1 MTEDREPRLQRLEDA
16 IEAFLNRDASVSGE
30 DLLAENEELAD
41 LIQPML
47 AGEDA
52 GEEADGVAAGA
63 TVVLAGESQ
72 GLSGEGADYL
82 RRIGELDVVREI
94 GRGGM
99 GIVFEAVDPSL
110 KRRVAVKIM
119 PRAPGMSAS
128 SIVRFRREAELA
140 ASLKHQSIVP
150 VHSFGETA
158 DEFYLSMA
166 LLEGASLA
174 SVLKQLARAY
184 STGGDLSIPRAG
196 IPASAVV
203 RARSLAIEQSFPEVA
218 ITADASATS
227 HVTAMVEVLR
237 VVSDA
242 LAQAHQRGVIHR
254 DVKPANILIDA
265 AGHAF
270 LTDFGLACV
279 LDDPHVTQAGAS
291 PGTPQYMAPEQVNAS
306 HGDLSPATDVFALGV
321 TLYEALTLTNAF
333 PGDSLVSILYSVTTH
348 EPVNAQTINP
358 AVPADLVAILQRA
371 LEKDPADRYPS
382 AREFSDDLAAF
393 LRGDPVS
400 VRSLSFG
407 ARMLRRS
414 RREPWKVSALLLLVF
429 GLPVVVGLAIAAG
442 QRDPQS
448 EVGEQV
454 LGDRWLDTELTHGFR
469 EAGEGDV
476 DASRAHFKAILARY
490 PESAAA
496 IAGLS
501 VLARRQGD
509 RQALRVLDLH
519 ASIVASS
526 PALLRRRATLLAR
539 LDDPAA
545 REAAGGLPED
555 PVDFDAFL
563 DGYALLELGHS
574 GVAGTFRVARQK
586 LHRAIVTADRPRPLY
601 YFEWLHAAAHDG
613 DEEDVTSAIAA
624 IERLWPDDPTG
635 QFWVA
640 FAYNS
645 LGMGTEARR
654 ALEHA
659 LQVDPAFQ
667 PAYVNLA
674 KILRHMGRND
684 EALKLMRAKLA
695 EAPRPAEVR
704 EQIAMTLFKLRR
716 VDEAL
721 AEFES
726 ALEAHPDVWQLR
738 GSYATTLM
746 LCNRIA
752 EAEEQLRKVV
762 AQRPSNMSVL
772 FSLATA
778 QMRLRKV
785 AEARTNL
792 ETVVSRQPLPAA
804 YYSLGIACG
813 AMSDAAAAKAAYEN
827 CIALDETHARAM
839 VNLANLHFRAG
850 EMGEAESL
858 LRRAIVADPKLLP
871 ARRTLLRILDP
882 RPSDAVVMCRDWA
895 EHMPRSP
902 EPLRYLAQSI
912 VRCKDKSMLAEAMAA
927 ATKANQLTK
936 QKDGPTLHALAAVQ
950 LATGDAATAKATVTQ
965 ALTLLDPKDRFTPY
979 YQQQM
984 QATLQQCD
992 AVLKKGGK

>member
-41 LIQPML
+41 LIEPML
-47 AGEDA
+47 AN
-52 GEEADGVAAGA
+52 EEAGAADGDA
-63 TVVLAGESQ
+63 TLVLSGESQ
-72 GLSGEGADYL
+72 GLSGETAGYI

-140 ASLKHQSIVP
+140 ASLKHQAIVP

-184 STGGDLSIPRAG
+184 SIGDDLEIPRSG
-196 IPASAVV
+196 IPAAAVV
-203 RARSLAIEQSFPEVA
+203 RARNEAIEQSFPDA
-218 ITADASATS
+218 AGTADASSTS
-227 HVTAMVEVLR
+227 HVHAMVTVLQ

-242 LAQAHQRGVIHR
+242 LAEAHQGGVIHR
-254 DVKPANILIDA
+254 DVKPGNILIDA

-291 PGTPQYMAPEQVNAS
+291 PGTPQYMAPEQVNSS
-306 HGDLSPATDVFALGV
+306 HGALSPATDVFALGV
-321 TLYEALTLTNAF
+321 TLYEALTLTSAF

-358 AVPADLVAILQRA
+358 AVPVDLVAILDRA
-371 LEKDPADRYPS
+371 LAKEPADRYPS

-400 VRSLSFG
+400 VRPLSFG
-407 ARMLRRS
+407 ARLVRRS
-414 RREPWKVSALLLLVF
+414 RREPWKASALLLLVL
-429 GLPVVVGLAIAAG
+429 GLPVMIGLAIAAG
-442 QRDPQS
+442 KRDPEA

-476 DASRAHFKAILARY
+476 EASRAHFDAILARY

-496 IAGLS
+496 VAGLS

-509 RQALRVLDLH
+509 REALDVLQQH

-539 LDDPAA
+539 LGEPAA
-545 REAAGGLPED
+545 RAAGGGLPED

-574 GVAGTFRVARQK
+574 GVVGKFSGARQK

-613 DEEDVTSAIAA
+613 DGEDVTSAIAA
-624 IERLWPDDPTG
+624 INRLWPDDPTG

-645 LGMGTEARR
+645 LGRGKAAQR

-659 LQVDPAFQ
+659 LHIDAGFQ

-674 KILRHMGRND
+674 KVLRHMGRSD
-684 EALKLMRAKLA
+684 EALQLMRDKLA
-695 EAPRPAEVR
+695 ESPRPAEVR

-716 VDEAL
+716 FDESL

-726 ALEAHPDVWQLR
+726 ALVAHPDVWQLR
-738 GSYATTLM
+738 ASYATTLM

-752 EAEEQLRKVV
+752 DGEQQLQTVV
-762 AQRPSNMSVL
+762 ALRPDNMSL
-772 FSLATA
+772 LYSLATA
-778 QMRLRKV
+778 QLRLRKF
-785 AEARTNL
+785 ADARANL
-792 ETVVSRQPLPAA
+792 ETVVARQPLPAA
-804 YYSLGIACG
+804 FFSLGIACS
-813 AMSDAAAAKAAYEN
+813 AMSDSVGAVAAYKN
-827 CIALDETHARAM
+827 CIALDETHAKAM
-839 VNLANLHFRAG
+839 VNLANQQFRAG
-850 EMGEAESL
+850 DAGPAEAM
-858 LRRAIVADPKLLP
+858 LRRAIAADPTLLP
-871 ARRTLLRILDP
+871 ARRTLLRVLDS
-882 RPSDAVVMCRDWA
+882 RPADAVVLCRDWA
-895 EHMPRSP
+895 EHMPQSA
-902 EPLRYLAQSI
+902 EPLRFLAQSI
-912 VRCKDKSMLAEAMAA
+912 VRCEDKELLAEALAA
-927 ATKANQLTK
+927 ATKANQQTE
-936 QKDGPTLHALAAVQ
+936 QKDGPTLHALAVVQ
-950 LATGDAATAKATVTQ
+950 LAMGDAVKAKATATR

-979 YQQQM
+979 YRQQM
-984 QATLQQCD
+984 QATLQQCG
-992 AVLKKGGK
+992 AVLEKEGK